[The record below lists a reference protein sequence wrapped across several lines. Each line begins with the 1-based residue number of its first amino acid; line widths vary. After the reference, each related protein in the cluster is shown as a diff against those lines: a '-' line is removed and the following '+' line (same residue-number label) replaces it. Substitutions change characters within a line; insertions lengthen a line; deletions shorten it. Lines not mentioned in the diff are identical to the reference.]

1 MVTEKFIILMV
12 TYMKVN
18 GKMTCFIKKVNMS
31 AKMDIFMMVNGMKE
45 KSKEKES
52 KAGKMDRFTLVSLK
66 MALKMVGE
74 SWVFEME
81 AIMKDSLPQTR

>member
-1 MVTEKFIILMV
+1 MV

-74 SWVFEME
+74 S
-81 AIMKDSLPQTR
+81 